1 MTQQVRGFGKDLR
14 HLTEM
19 GGRLVLFIPIAFWLG
34 LDLIDAWRFLVGQ
47 LSWTNDQTEMD

>member
-19 GGRLVLFIPIAFWLG
+19 GGRLVLLIPIAFWLG

-47 LSWTNDQTEMD
+47 VSLTDDQTEMD